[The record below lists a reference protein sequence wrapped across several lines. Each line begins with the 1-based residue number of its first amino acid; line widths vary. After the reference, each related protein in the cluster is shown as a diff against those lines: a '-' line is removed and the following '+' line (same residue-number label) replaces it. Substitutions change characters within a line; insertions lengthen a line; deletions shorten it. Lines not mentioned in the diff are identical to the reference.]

1 MKDLSHRA
9 ALLVR
14 FGYDGG
20 RFYGL
25 QPQPGLP
32 SAGGALIDRLT
43 AAAGRPPRGMAFAAR
58 TDRGVHATRNI
69 ATCWFPVAEVDVD
82 AVSQALL
89 LERDDGLIVH
99 DVWRVTP
106 TTHARNVSSGKHYR
120 YVVVDGADAAAAD
133 VATGDHS
140 QAWAVVPTLDVDA
153 MARAAA
159 DLLGTHDF
167 SAVRGGGC
175 SAGTPVKT
183 ITRLD
188 VSRVG
193 ARVTIDVEGDA
204 FLRHMVRNLVG
215 LLVEVGSGWRDPTT
229 MPAVL
234 AAAHRQAAGLM
245 APAGGLSLVDVLLLP
260 GVGERPQ

>member
-9 ALLVR
+9 AMLVR

-32 SAGGALIDRLT
+32 TAGGALIDRLT
-43 AAAGRPPRGMAFAAR
+43 AAAGRSPRGMAFAAR
-58 TDRGVHATRNI
+58 TDRGVHAVHNI
-69 ATCWFPVAEVDVD
+69 ATCWFPADEADVS
-82 AVSQALL
+82 AISQAMLV
-89 LERDDGLIVH
+89 EQEDGLVVH
-99 DVWRVTP
+99 EVWRVTP

-120 YVVVDGADAAAAD
+120 YVVVDGADVDAAN
-133 VATGDHS
+133 GDHS
-140 QAWAVVPTLDVDA
+140 HAWAVVPCLDVDA
-153 MARAAA
+153 MGRAAA

-188 VSRVG
+188 ISREGSRVT
-193 ARVTIDVEGDA
+193 VDVEGDA

-215 LLVEVGSGWRDPTT
+215 LLVEVGSGWRDPTA

-245 APAGGLSLVDVLLLP
+245 APAGGLSLIEVVLLP
-260 GVGERPQ
+260 GVGPGHEAGQ